1 MHVIKLDAT
10 DSTNDYL
17 RQMIL
22 VNKLTTPTVVWSLF
36 QKKGKGQRGQVWTS
50 QAGEN
55 LTFSLYIPNL
65 SRYADQLFSINK
77 IDSVCLLEWL
87 ISFQIS
93 NITVKWPNDI
103 LSGDKKLA
111 GILVE
116 SSVQKSMAKSII
128 IGMGINVNQIQFP
141 QLPNATSMRLCKAKT
156 YDLNTLLLSVVPKL
170 IEGLTLTGKDWDH
183 AYQQSLYGLNQNRR
197 FVSGKHEFEGIIR
210 SVSPEGKLVIETEIG
225 EQLFEVKELQFVHIA
240 DQ

>member
-1 MHVIKLDAT
+1 MHIIKLDAT

-17 RQMIL
+17 RQMML
-22 VNKLTTPTVVWSLF
+22 DNTLTTPTVVWSLF

-55 LTFSLYIPNL
+55 LMFSLYIPNL
-65 SRYADQLFSINK
+65 TRGADQLFSIHK
-77 IDSVCLLEWL
+77 IVSVCLADWL
-87 ISFQIS
+87 LSLQIPDIS
-93 NITVKWPNDI
+93 VKWPNDI

-116 SSVQKSMAKSII
+116 SSMQKSTAKSII
-128 IGMGINVNQIQFP
+128 IGIGINVNQIQFP
-141 QLPNATSMRLCKAKT
+141 QLPNATSMRLCTAKA
-156 YDLNTLLLSVVPKL
+156 YDLNTLLLSLVPKL
-170 IEGLTLTGKDWDH
+170 IEGLTLRGKDWDH

-210 SVSPEGKLVIETEIG
+210 SISPEGKLVLETEIG

>member
-1 MHVIKLDAT
+1 MHIIKLDAT
-10 DSTNDYL
+10 DSTNDHL
-17 RQMIL
+17 RQML
-22 VNKLTTPTVVWSLF
+22 LANELTTPTVVWSLF

-55 LTFSLYIPNL
+55 LMFSLYIPNL
-65 SRYADQLFSINK
+65 TRRTDQLFSIHK
-77 IDSVCLLEWL
+77 IVSVCLADWL
-87 ISFQIS
+87 LSLQIPNIS
-93 NITVKWPNDI
+93 VKWPNDI

-141 QLPNATSMRLCKAKT
+141 QLPNATSMRLCTAKA

-170 IEGLTLTGKDWDH
+170 IEGLTLPGKDWDH
-183 AYQQSLYGLNQNRR
+183 AYQQSLYGLNENRQ

-210 SVSPEGKLVIETEIG
+210 SVTPEGKLVLETEIG

-240 DQ
+240 NQ

>member
-1 MHVIKLDAT
+1 MQLIKLDAT

-17 RQMIL
+17 HQMIL
-22 VNKLTTPTVVWSLF
+22 NNKLTTPTVVWSLY
-36 QKKGKGQRGQVWTS
+36 QKKGRGQRGQVWTS
-50 QAGEN
+50 REGEN
-55 LTFSLYIPNL
+55 LMFSLYIPNL
-65 SRYADQLFSINK
+65 TRRTDKLFSIHK
-77 IDSVCLLEWL
+77 IVSVCLIDWFLSL
-87 ISFQIS
+87 QIPNIS
-93 NITVKWPNDI
+93 VKWPNDI

-141 QLPNATSMRLCKAKT
+141 QLPNATSMQLCTAKY

-170 IEGLTLTGKDWDH
+170 IEGLTLSGKDWNA

-197 FVSGKHEFEGIIR
+197 FVSGKHEFQGIIR
-210 SVSPEGKLVIETEIG
+210 SVSPEGKLVLETETG

-240 DQ
+240 D

>member
-1 MHVIKLDAT
+1 MHIIKLDAT
-10 DSTNDYL
+10 DSTNDHL
-17 RQMIL
+17 RQML
-22 VNKLTTPTVVWSLF
+22 LDNKLTTPTVVWSLF

-55 LTFSLYIPNL
+55 LMFSLFIPNL
-65 SRYADQLFSINK
+65 TRGADQLFSIHK
-77 IDSVCLLEWL
+77 IVSVCLADWL
-87 ISFQIS
+87 LSLQIPNIS
-93 NITVKWPNDI
+93 VKWPNDI

-116 SSVQKSMAKSII
+116 SSMQKSTAKSII
-128 IGMGINVNQIQFP
+128 IGIGINVNQIQFP
-141 QLPNATSMRLCKAKT
+141 QLPNATSMRLCTAKA
-156 YDLNTLLLSVVPKL
+156 YDLNTLLLSLVPKL
-170 IEGLTLTGKDWDH
+170 IEGLTLRGKDWDH

-210 SVSPEGKLVIETEIG
+210 SISPEGKLVLETEIG

>member
-1 MHVIKLDAT
+1 MHIIKLDAT

-22 VNKLTTPTVVWSLF
+22 DNTLTTPTVVWSLF

-50 QAGEN
+50 PAGEN
-55 LTFSLYIPNL
+55 LMFSLYIPNL
-65 SRYADQLFSINK
+65 SRNADQLFSIHK
-77 IDSVCLLEWL
+77 IVSVCLAEWL
-87 ISFQIS
+87 ISLQIP

-116 SSVQKSMAKSII
+116 SSVQKSTAKSII
-128 IGMGINVNQIQFP
+128 IGTGINVNQIQFP
-141 QLPNATSMRLCKAKT
+141 QLPNASSMRLCTAKT
-156 YDLNTLLLSVVPKL
+156 YDLNTLLLSFIPKL
-170 IEGLTLTGKDWDH
+170 IEGLTHPGKDWDTTYH
-183 AYQQSLYGLNQNRR
+183 QFLYGLNQKRR
-197 FVSGKHEFEGIIR
+197 FMNGKHEFYGIIR
-210 SVSPEGKLVIETEIG
+210 SVTPDGKLVLGTETG
-225 EQLFEVKELQFVHIA
+225 EQLFEVKELQFVHIV

>member
-17 RQMIL
+17 RQMML

-77 IDSVCLLEWL
+77 IVSVCLAEWL
-87 ISFQIS
+87 LSFQIS
-93 NITVKWPNDI
+93 NISVKWPNDI

-116 SSVQKSMAKSII
+116 SSVQKSTAKSII

-141 QLPNATSMRLCKAKT
+141 QLPNATSMRLCTAKT
-156 YDLNTLLLSVVPKL
+156 YDLSTLLMSVVPKI
-170 IEGLTLTGKDWDH
+170 IEGLTLPGKDWDD
-183 AYQQSLYGLNQNRR
+183 AYQQSLYGLNQKRR
-197 FVSGKHEFEGIIR
+197 FVSGKHEFEGVIR
-210 SVSPEGKLVIETEIG
+210 SVSLEGKLVIETEVG
-225 EQLFEVKELQFVHIA
+225 EKLFDVKELQFVHIA
-240 DQ
+240 D

>member
-1 MHVIKLDAT
+1 MHIIKLDAT

-17 RQMIL
+17 RKML
-22 VNKLTTPTVVWSLF
+22 LNNKLTTPTVVWSLF

-50 QAGEN
+50 QAGKN
-55 LTFSLYIPNL
+55 LMFSLYIPNL
-65 SRYADQLFSINK
+65 NRSADQLISIHK
-77 IDSVCLLEWL
+77 IVSVCLVDWL
-87 ISFQIS
+87 LSLQIPNIS
-93 NITVKWPNDI
+93 VKWPNDI

-116 SSVQKSMAKSII
+116 SIMQKSSIKSII

-141 QLPNATSMRLCKAKT
+141 QLPHATSMRLRTAKT
-156 YDLNTLLLSVVPKL
+156 YDLEPLLLSVVPKL
-170 IEGLTLTGKDWDH
+170 IEGLTHPRKDWET
-183 AYQQSLYGLNQNRR
+183 AYHQSLYGLNQNRR

-210 SVSPEGKLVIETEIG
+210 SVTSEGKLVLETEIG
-225 EQLFEVKELQFVHIA
+225 EQLFDLKELQFVHVA

>member
-17 RQMIL
+17 RQMML
-22 VNKLTTPTVVWSLF
+22 VNKLTIPTVVWSLF

-77 IDSVCLLEWL
+77 IVSVCLAEWL
-87 ISFQIS
+87 LSFQIS
-93 NITVKWPNDI
+93 NISVKWPNDI

-116 SSVQKSMAKSII
+116 SSVQKSTAKSII

-141 QLPNATSMRLCKAKT
+141 QLPNATSMRLCTAKT
-156 YDLNTLLLSVVPKL
+156 YDLNTLLMSVVPKI
-170 IEGLTLTGKDWDH
+170 IEGLTLPGKDWDD
-183 AYQQSLYGLNQNRR
+183 AYQQSLYGLNQKRR
-197 FVSGKHEFEGIIR
+197 FVSGKHEFEGVIR
-210 SVSPEGKLVIETEIG
+210 SVSLEGKLVIETEVG
-225 EQLFEVKELQFVHIA
+225 EKLFDVKELQFVHIA
-240 DQ
+240 D

>member
-17 RQMIL
+17 RQMML

-77 IDSVCLLEWL
+77 IVSVCLAEWL
-87 ISFQIS
+87 LSFQIS
-93 NITVKWPNDI
+93 NISVKWPNDI

-116 SSVQKSMAKSII
+116 SSVQKSTAKSII

-141 QLPNATSMRLCKAKT
+141 QLPNATSMRLCTAKT
-156 YDLNTLLLSVVPKL
+156 YDLNTLLMSVVPKI
-170 IEGLTLTGKDWDH
+170 IEGLTLPGKDWDD
-183 AYQQSLYGLNQNRR
+183 AYQQSLYGLNQKRR
-197 FVSGKHEFEGIIR
+197 FVSGKHEFEGVIR
-210 SVSPEGKLVIETEIG
+210 SVSLEGKLIIETEIG
-225 EQLFEVKELQFVHIA
+225 EKLFDVKELQFVHIA
-240 DQ
+240 D

>member
-17 RQMIL
+17 RQMML

-77 IDSVCLLEWL
+77 IVSVCLAEWL
-87 ISFQIS
+87 LSFQIS
-93 NITVKWPNDI
+93 NISVKWPNDI

-116 SSVQKSMAKSII
+116 SSVQKSTAKSII

-141 QLPNATSMRLCKAKT
+141 QLPNATSMRLCTAKT
-156 YDLNTLLLSVVPKL
+156 YDLNTLLMSVVPKI
-170 IEGLTLTGKDWDH
+170 IEGLTLPGKDWDD
-183 AYQQSLYGLNQNRR
+183 AYQQSLYGLNQKKR
-197 FVSGKHEFEGIIR
+197 FVSGKHEFEGVIR
-210 SVSPEGKLVIETEIG
+210 SVSLEGKLVIETEIG
-225 EQLFEVKELQFVHIA
+225 EKLFDVKELQFVHIA
-240 DQ
+240 D

>member
-1 MHVIKLDAT
+1 MHIIKLDAT

-17 RQMIL
+17 RQML
-22 VNKLTTPTVVWSLF
+22 LDNKLTTPTVVWSLF

-55 LTFSLYIPNL
+55 LMFSLYIPNL
-65 SRYADQLFSINK
+65 TRNTDQLFSIHK
-77 IDSVCLLEWL
+77 IVSVCLADWL
-87 ISFQIS
+87 LSLQIPNIS
-93 NITVKWPNDI
+93 VKWPNDI

-141 QLPNATSMRLCKAKT
+141 QLPNATSMQLCTAKY

-170 IEGLTLTGKDWDH
+170 IEGLTLSGKDWNA

-210 SVSPEGKLVIETEIG
+210 SVTPEGKLVLETEIG

>member
-1 MHVIKLDAT
+1 MHVIKLNAT

-17 RQMIL
+17 RQMML

-77 IDSVCLLEWL
+77 IVSVCLAEWL
-87 ISFQIS
+87 LSFQIS
-93 NITVKWPNDI
+93 NISVKWPNDI

-116 SSVQKSMAKSII
+116 SSVQKSTAKSII

-141 QLPNATSMRLCKAKT
+141 QLPNATSMRLCTAKT
-156 YDLNTLLLSVVPKL
+156 YDLNTLLMSVVPKI
-170 IEGLTLTGKDWDH
+170 IEGLTLPGKDWDD
-183 AYQQSLYGLNQNRR
+183 AYQQSLYGLNQKRR
-197 FVSGKHEFEGIIR
+197 FVSGKHEFEGVIR
-210 SVSPEGKLVIETEIG
+210 SVSLEGKLVIETEVG
-225 EQLFEVKELQFVHIA
+225 EKLFDVKELQFVHIA
-240 DQ
+240 D

>member
-1 MHVIKLDAT
+1 MHVIKLNAT

-17 RQMIL
+17 RQMML

-77 IDSVCLLEWL
+77 IVSVCLAEWL
-87 ISFQIS
+87 LSFQIS
-93 NITVKWPNDI
+93 NISVKWPNDI

-116 SSVQKSMAKSII
+116 SSVQKSTAKSII

-141 QLPNATSMRLCKAKT
+141 QLPNATSMRLCTAKT
-156 YDLNTLLLSVVPKL
+156 YDLNTLLMSVVPKI
-170 IEGLTLTGKDWDH
+170 IEGLTLPGKDWDD
-183 AYQQSLYGLNQNRR
+183 AYQQSLYGLNQKRR
-197 FVSGKHEFEGIIR
+197 FVSGKHEFEGVIR
-210 SVSPEGKLVIETEIG
+210 SVSIEGKLVIETEIG
-225 EQLFEVKELQFVHIA
+225 EKLFDVKELQFVHIA
-240 DQ
+240 D